1 MIRFFNGFVKVTG
14 IIPYWICFRTKV
26 YYMNKKVQ
34 NSRLKGPTV
43 LISNHTSV
51 FDYAA
56 YLGVFV
62 SRTLRFQMA
71 EVLFK
76 NKFLAWFL
84 RSMGGIYVDRGL
96 YNFSFV
102 DRSVE
107 ILNEGG
113 VVGVFPESRIPK
125 PGEERPLPFKP
136 SAASVAL
143 RSGAQVVP
151 VYTDGCYFKWKR
163 ARVIIGTPFY
173 AKDFYDESLSEKENL
188 RKISNEMRNKILE
201 LKDEFERQT
210 KKA

>member
-1 MIRFFNGFVKVTG
+1 MIRFFNTFVKITG
-14 IIPYWICFRTKV
+14 FIPYWICFRTKI
-26 YYMNKKVQ
+26 YYQDKSVQ
-34 NSRLKGPTV
+34 TGRIKGPAI

-51 FDYAA
+51 FDYAV
-56 YLGVFV
+56 YLGVFFT
-62 SRTLRFQMA
+62 RTLRFQMA

-76 NKFLAWFL
+76 KKLLGWFL
-84 RSMGGIYVDRGL
+84 RSMGGIYVNRGL

-102 DRSVE
+102 DKSVE

-113 VVGVFPESRIPK
+113 VVGIFPESRIPK
-125 PGEERPLPFKP
+125 PDEERPLPFKP

-143 RSGAQVVP
+143 RSDAQVIP
-151 VYTDGCYFKWKR
+151 IYTNGSYFQKKR

-173 AKDFYDESLSEKENL
+173 AKDYYDETLSEKENL

>member
-1 MIRFFNGFVKVTG
+1 
-14 IIPYWICFRTKV
+14 
-26 YYMNKKVQ
+26 MNKKVQ

-84 RSMGGIYVDRGL
+84 RSMVGIYVDRGL

-113 VVGVFPESRIPK
+113 VVGVLPVSSIPK
-125 PGEERPLPFKP
+125 PG
-136 SAASVAL
+136 
-143 RSGAQVVP
+143 
-151 VYTDGCYFKWKR
+151 
-163 ARVIIGTPFY
+163 
-173 AKDFYDESLSEKENL
+173 
-188 RKISNEMRNKILE
+188 
-201 LKDEFERQT
+201 
-210 KKA
+210 